1 MRAPS
6 DECRGGSRPR
16 AGVQDS
22 RGELDS
28 TRAGLWVGRRGGRNA
43 KGRESTLGCRRS
55 QLVNHEVVPPVRA
68 EVGSGR
74 PRESTGCG
82 ARLGCGPAPLQVA
95 FAKDVRYRG
104 HELGVAEG
112 LVAVQVGLR
121 VVGAEEFRWVEA
133 PAVKGLVDTKRLRGD
148 SGQAAVRSRVLGA

>member
-1 MRAPS
+1 MFS
-6 DECRGGSRPR
+6 TKLIQVLKKKS
-16 AGVQDS
+16 
-22 RGELDS
+22 GEE
-28 TRAGLWVGRRGGRNA
+28 GGRNA

-55 QLVNHEVVPPVRA
+55 QLVNHEVVPPVPA

-121 VVGAEEFRWVEA
+121 VVDAKEFRRVESQA
-133 PAVKGLVDTKRLRGD
+133 FVGTKLYQRRGSSLPSHRLITPCSDHVVQPGRC
-148 SGQAAVRSRVLGA
+148 SQELGS